1 VKGKLLLARLGKSEC
16 QNWVLKMVL
25 LIFEF
30 SLGIFFVR
38 ETGSSFIYEVSLFQG
53 NVCLFLV
60 NNSDA

>member
-1 VKGKLLLARLGKSEC
+1 LGFEDG
-16 QNWVLKMVL
+16 L